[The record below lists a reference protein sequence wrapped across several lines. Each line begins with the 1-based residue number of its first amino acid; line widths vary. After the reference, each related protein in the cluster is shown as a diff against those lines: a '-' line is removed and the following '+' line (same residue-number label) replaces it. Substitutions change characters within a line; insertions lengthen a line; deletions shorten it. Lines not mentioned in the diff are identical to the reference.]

1 MTEYQKKYY
10 QKRGAI
16 LVKNLQNRHFE
27 AYYCDNRE
35 EALQKALSL
44 IPEGASVGW
53 GGALS
58 AKQIGLMD
66 AVNAG
71 PYRAIDRDKCAT
83 QEEWKQAML
92 DCLLVDV
99 FLTGANALSL
109 DGQMVNIDGG
119 GNRVAAIVYGPGSV
133 IVIAGMNKVVD
144 SLEDAVRRART
155 VAAPMNK
162 QRFPAQTPCEVT
174 GTCGDCKAEG
184 CICNQILITRHCR
197 PAGRIKFILVGEDL
211 GF

>member
-10 QKRGAI
+10 QKRGAT

-35 EALQKALSL
+35 EALEKALSL

-133 IVIAGMNKVVD
+133 IVVAGMNKV
-144 SLEDAVRRART
+144 EDDLDAAINRARS
-155 VAAPMNK
+155 VAAPMNA
-162 QRFPAQTPCEVT
+162 QRFGLDTPCSFT
-174 GTCGDCKAEG
+174 GSCADCRHER
-184 CICNQILITRHCR
+184 CVCNQLLVTRHCR
-197 PAGRIKFILVGEDL
+197 PVGRIKFILVGEDL